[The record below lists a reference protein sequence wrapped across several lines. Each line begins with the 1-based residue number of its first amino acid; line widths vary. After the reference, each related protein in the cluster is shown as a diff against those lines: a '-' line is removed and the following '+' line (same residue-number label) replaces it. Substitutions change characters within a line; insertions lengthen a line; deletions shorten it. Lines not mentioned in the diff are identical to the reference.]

1 MHLIAFMSSATYKVV
16 EEGLTTIAKRVEN
29 LLAITGSAYRCCPA
43 APERFRKTIP
53 VYVLN
58 QYRPATTGAILK
70 LALDPFR
77 I

>member
-1 MHLIAFMSSATYKVV
+1 MIAFMSSATYKVI
-16 EEGLTTIAKRVEN
+16 GKGSTTITEVVED
-29 LLAITGSAYRCCPA
+29 LFALTGFAYRSCPA
-43 APERFRKTIP
+43 VPERFHKTIV
-53 VYVLN
+53 VYVLD